1 MTQRGFDQG
10 DNSQGSNGPN
20 TDLHALLLSDSIGSP
35 IRRVNS
41 EAESAQAGVDALRQ
55 NAERMEAATAEPQ
68 TEAQRKLAT
77 AFEAYTAVGDDAAAK
92 KEALKEGA
100 PIAKQFED
108 AIKTADAQFAKTVE
122 QAKKEGAELRP
133 KYLEATMMKAMNQ
146 MALQAAVEQVP
157 AAERGKVESLLN
169 AYPNLDPKD
178 PIRQAIVIDF
188 EKYPGLNEAASN
200 MEASIKDPTIARVE
214 ELQQELQVAMGD
226 RVMTRMGYGEAL
238 NDSGDEL
245 RAFNQMKE
253 AAAILGIK
261 IPDEAKPGP
270 RTLEARHIIAG
281 GNGRQQAFG
290 I

>member
-10 DNSQGSNGPN
+10 DNSQSSNGQD
-20 TDLHALLLSDSIGSP
+20 TDLRSLLLSDSIGTP
-35 IRRVNS
+35 FKRANT
-41 EAESAQAGVDALRQ
+41 EAESAQGAIDALRQ
-55 NAERMEAATAEPQ
+55 NAERMDAATAEPQ
-68 TEAQRKLAT
+68 TEAQRKLAA
-77 AFEAYTAVGDDAAAK
+77 AFEAYTGVGDNAAAK

-108 AIKTADAQFAKTVE
+108 AIKTADTQFAKTVE

-133 KYLEATMMKAMNQ
+133 KYMEATMMKAMNQ

-157 AAERGKVESLLN
+157 PAERGKVESLLN

-178 PIRQAIVIDF
+178 PIRQAIVKDF

-226 RVMTRMGYGEAL
+226 RIMTRMGYGEAL

-253 AAAILGIK
+253 AAAILGIQ

-270 RTLEARHIIAG
+270 RTYEANNVVSVGDRIPRFNI
-281 GNGRQQAFG
+281 
-290 I
+290 